1 MKERGKEWYRMKGT
15 MKLLKNDI
23 EIRSYRFI
31 HVADRRR
38 ILEIWKSEVKP
49 NGIDKLELII
59 KLD

>member
-38 ILEIWKSEVKP
+38 NVWYLW
-49 NGIDKLELII
+49 
-59 KLD
+59 